1 MQMMKPLLVCFLMLT
16 GSVAFAQ
23 TYTIKGKVAEVQGD
37 MLPHASVLLLQTKD
51 SSMVAATT
59 TTSKGLFLLEG
70 LKRGDY
76 LLKVT
81 FLGYAPFIKRLSTP
95 ENSHT
100 LQMGLIELQVLEI
113 ELASVTV
120 LGEREPIL
128 VKEDTV
134 EYNAASYFTRPNAN
148 VEQLLKRLPG
158 LEVQGN
164 GTIRAQ
170 GETVTRI
177 FVDGKEFFGG
187 SLEIATRNLP
197 ADAIEKVEVIDGKS
211 EETKFSGIDDGY
223 REKVINLT
231 LKDERK
237 NMGFGKATAGLGTDN
252 RYVGQ
257 ANYNRFNDSKQLA
270 LMGLTNNINI
280 QNLAGGHG
288 LEDAG
293 SSVAEGSQP
302 GLQTTHAGGGHL
314 FLQLSPKTSVIA
326 SYQLNH
332 TTATLRESLVRQN
345 FQPEGTAL
353 YYENSRQQ
361 TKNKGHL
368 FLTTIERKG
377 SKNTFSLNT
386 SLNYADIHS
395 AATINR
401 KSYSVEDSL
410 VNSGERKSQLE
421 NKNGSLLAQ
430 MFYGHRFKKKGRLFT
445 MNNQFSAYQN
455 NSKGYSDAFTRFR
468 GRAEEEVI
476 QQNEQENKN
485 LDYSFRLAYTEPLGN
500 QQYLQ
505 AGYYLSNRRSESRL
519 EVWDI
524 FNEIRQLN
532 DEQSSRFTNTYLNQ
546 KAGLTYRLDREKYN
560 LALGANVQQA
570 TLGRRL
576 HLSGSQEKQ
585 SFRNFLPNA
594 TLSRQLGIGTRLR
607 VSYTTF
613 VREPSINQLQPVV
626 SRFDPLHLY
635 VGNPG
640 LRPEYRHQGRISFNT
655 SRAKSGVFLSTSFS
669 FNYINNPIVAA
680 VQVDEQQVR
689 SIQYVNLEQSNSL
702 AALVTLG
709 IPWKKLNSQFNLSP
723 YFRQEQSRNLLNGV
737 KGAITQ
743 RSLGGNLDWT
753 YTYKELLD
761 INLHTN
767 VNATRSEYELNEQQD
782 RFFINSVYGAEVAV
796 QVFKGF
802 WITSDAFYK
811 KFKNPGGKFE
821 QAIPVLNLSLSKL
834 MLRDNK
840 GEIKLSALN
849 LVNRNLGV
857 SQVANFNYMEQSVQN
872 SLGRY
877 FMLSFTFHLKGQQT
891 EQEY

>member
-1 MQMMKPLLVCFLMLT
+1 MKQLLVFVLVFT

-23 TYTIKGKVAEVQGD
+23 TFSVKGSVAEAQGD
-37 MLPHASVLLLQTKD
+37 MLPYASVLLLQTKD
-51 SSMVAATT
+51 SSMVATTT

-70 LKRGDY
+70 IKKGEY
-76 LLKVT
+76 LLKIT
-81 FLGYAPFIKRLSTP
+81 FLGYRPYIKKISTP
-95 ENSHT
+95 EKSHT
-100 LQMGLIELQVLEI
+100 INMGMIELQVLEI
-113 ELASVTV
+113 ELGAVTV
-120 LGEREPIL
+120 LGEREAIL

-134 EYNAASYFTRPNAN
+134 AYNAGSYFTRPNAN

-164 GTIRAQ
+164 GTIRAL

-187 SLEIATRNLP
+187 SLQMATKNLP
-197 ADAIEKVEVIDGKS
+197 ADAIEKVEVIEGKS
-211 EETKFSGIDDGY
+211 EESKFSGIEDGY
-223 REKVINLT
+223 REKIINLT
-231 LKDERK
+231 LKEERK
-237 NMGFGKATAGLGTDN
+237 NLGFGKATAGMATDN
-252 RYVGQ
+252 RYVGK
-257 ANYNRFNDSKQLA
+257 ANYNRFSDSKQLA
-270 LMGLTNNINI
+270 LMGLSNNINM

-288 LEDAG
+288 PEDAG
-293 SSVAEGSQP
+293 SSVAEGNQP

-314 FLQLSPKTSVIA
+314 FLQLGSKTSVIA

-332 TTATLRESLVRQN
+332 TTATLKESLVRQN

-353 YYENSRQQ
+353 YYENSQQQ
-361 TKNKGHL
+361 TKNKGHQ
-368 FLTTIERKG
+368 FLTTLERKG
-377 SKNTFSLNT
+377 SKNTLRLST

-401 KSYSVEDSL
+401 KSFSVEDSL
-410 VNSGERKSQLE
+410 VNSGKRKTQLE
-421 NKNGSLLAQ
+421 DKNGSLLTQ

-445 MNNQFSAYQN
+445 MNNNLSAYQN
-455 NSKGYSDAFTRFR
+455 NSQGFSDSFIRFR
-468 GRAEEEVI
+468 GRAEEEVL

-485 LDYSFRLAYTEPLGN
+485 LDYSLRLAYTEPIGSR
-500 QQYLQ
+500 QYLQ
-505 AGYYLSNRRSESRL
+505 ASYHISNRRSESSL

-524 FNEIRQLN
+524 FNEIRDLN

-546 KAGLTYRLDREKYN
+546 QAGLTYRLSREKYN

-576 HLSGSQEKQ
+576 YLPGSQEKQ
-585 SFRNFLPNA
+585 SFRNLLPNA
-594 TLSRQLGIGTRLR
+594 TLSRKFSPGTRLR
-607 VSYTTF
+607 LSYTTF

-626 SRFDPLHLY
+626 SRFDPLNLY

-640 LRPEYRHQGRISFNT
+640 LRPEYRHQGRVSFNS
-655 SRAKSGVFLSTSFS
+655 SRAKSGIFLSTSFS

-680 VQVDEQQVR
+680 VQVDELQVR
-689 SIQYVNLEQSNSL
+689 TTQYVNLRESNSFE
-702 AALVTLG
+702 ALINLG
-709 IPWKKLNSQFNLSP
+709 VPWKRLNSQFNLSP

-737 KGAITQ
+737 EGSIKQ
-743 RSLGGNLDWT
+743 RSLGGNLGWT
-753 YTYKELLD
+753 YNYKELLD

-767 VNATRSEYELNEQQD
+767 VNTTRSEYELNEQQD
-782 RFFINSVYGAEVAV
+782 KFFINSVYGAEIAV

-802 WITSDAFYK
+802 WFTSDAFYK
-811 KFKNPGGKFE
+811 KFKNPGGNFE

-834 MLRDNK
+834 LLRDNR

-849 LVNRNLGV
+849 LVNQNLGV
-857 SQVANFNYMEQSVQN
+857 SQVASLNYIEQSVQN
-872 SLGRY
+872 TLGRY
-877 FMLSFTFHLKGQQT
+877 FMLSFTFHLNGQQR